1 MGRVKQIYIDLI
13 NQYGHVDDIP
23 LDIEIGDYITKK
35 RENEEEREE
44 KRDQ

>member
-1 MGRVKQIYIDLI
+1 
-13 NQYGHVDDIP
+13 VDDIP
-23 LDIEIGDYITKK
+23 LDIEIGDYIAKK

>member
-1 MGRVKQIYIDLI
+1 MGRIKQIYIDLI
-13 NQYGHVDDIP
+13 NQYGHVDNIP
-23 LDIEIGDYITKK
+23 LDIEIGDYIAKK

>member
-1 MGRVKQIYIDLI
+1 MGRIKEIYIDLI

-23 LDIEIGDYITKK
+23 LDVEIGDYIAKK

-44 KRDQ
+44 NRDQ

>member
-1 MGRVKQIYIDLI
+1 MGRVKEIYIDLI

-23 LDIEIGDYITKK
+23 LDVEIGDYIAKK
-35 RENEEEREE
+35 RENEEEKEE

>member
-23 LDIEIGDYITKK
+23 LDIEIGDYIAKK
-35 RENEEEREE
+35 REYEEEKEE
-44 KRDQ
+44 TGDQ

>member
-1 MGRVKQIYIDLI
+1 MGRIKQIYIDLI
-13 NQYGHVDDIP
+13 NQYGHVDNIP
-23 LDIEIGDYITKK
+23 LDVEIGDYIAKK

>member
-1 MGRVKQIYIDLI
+1 MGRIKQIYIDLI

-23 LDIEIGDYITKK
+23 LDVEIGDYIAKK

>member
-1 MGRVKQIYIDLI
+1 MGRVKEIYIDLI

-23 LDIEIGDYITKK
+23 VDITLEDYIAKR

-44 KRDQ
+44 NRGE

>member
-1 MGRVKQIYIDLI
+1 MGRVKEIYIDLI

-23 LDIEIGDYITKK
+23 LDVEIGDYIAKK